1 MVRRRERSVWAR
13 VGSPRRRGDG
23 NDSVAAA
30 PVVAGAAEQHAEACT
45 FHAIVAAAAT
55 IHSHATGLV
64 RKLRRRTALGG
75 VRAWL
80 TRTLAYLSRA
90 AGWDW
95 PAGVQR
101 QLYQGGVAKTARLSG
116 VSPRGPGVGDCAR

>member
-1 MVRRRERSVWAR
+1 MVRRRGRGVWAR
-13 VGSPRRRGDG
+13 VGFPRRRGDG

-30 PVVAGAAEQHAEACT
+30 PVADAAEECT
-45 FHAIVAAAAT
+45 VHAIVAAAAT
-55 IHSHATGLV
+55 MHSHAIGLV
-64 RKLRRRTALGG
+64 RKLRRRAALGG

-80 TRTLAYLSRA
+80 TRIVAYLSRA

-95 PAGVQR
+95 AAGVQR
-101 QLYQGGVAKTARLSG
+101 QPYQGGVAKTARLGG